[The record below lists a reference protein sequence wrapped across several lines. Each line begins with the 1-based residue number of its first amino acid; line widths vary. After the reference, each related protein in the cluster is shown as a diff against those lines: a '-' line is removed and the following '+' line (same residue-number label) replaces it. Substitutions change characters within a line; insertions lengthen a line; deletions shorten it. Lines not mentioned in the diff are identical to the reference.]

1 VESWTHYGLD
11 GSPHGEFPT
20 DVQEFCSSGTDD
32 RFASYVKEEVLKI
45 RERATARSFPP
56 SEVNTLQLVEQHCID
71 KNDLRYCVIDEAAFK
86 SKNLYNAAN
95 YEIRQ
100 SFFNDGTYLNYNV
113 MQRRMQSHEAYKAL
127 PAKVSQQILML
138 LDKNWTSFLEA
149 RDSYEEDPSKFT
161 GRPKLPKYKH
171 KTEGRNILVYTV
183 QALSKP
189 GMRDGLIRPSGLPI
203 TIETE
208 HTVVD
213 QVRIVPRNGYYVV
226 EIIYTKEPVQAN
238 VDPFFCVGI
247 DLGVTNVAAIAS
259 NHVGFIPRL
268 VNGRTLKAW
277 NQWYNKRMKE
287 LKKKLPKD
295 DQERVTKQMERI
307 TNTRNRQINHYLH
320 TASKRIVDF
329 LVEEGV
335 GTVIIG
341 KNPLWKQETGIGKRN
356 NQNFVSIP
364 HARFIDM
371 LTYKAALVGIQVE
384 VREESYTSKASFLDL
399 DPIPDYKPND
409 ETVHVFSG
417 KRIGRRNRLYRTKD
431 GRKICAD
438 VNGAYNILRKSKPDA
453 FAKGIAGYVV
463 HPLRLA
469 V

>member
-1 VESWTHYGLD
+1 M
-11 GSPHGEFPT
+11 
-20 DVQEFCSSGTDD
+20 
-32 RFASYVKEEVLKI
+32 
-45 RERATARSFPP
+45 
-56 SEVNTLQLVEQHCID
+56 QLVEQHCID
-71 KNDLRYCVIDEAAFK
+71 KNDPRYVVIDDAAFK

-100 SFFNDGTYLNYNV
+100 AFFHDSTRLNYNEV
-113 MQRRMQSHEAYKAL
+113 RRRMQSHEAYKAL
-127 PAKVSQQILML
+127 PAKVSQQVLML
-138 LDKNWTSFLEA
+138 LANNWISFFEA
-149 RDSYEEDPSKFT
+149 REAYEEDPSKFT
-161 GRPKLPKYKH
+161 GRPRLPKYKH

-189 GMRDGLIRPSGLPI
+189 GMRDGLIRPSGLSI

-238 VDPFFCVGI
+238 VDPSFCVGI
-247 DLGVTNVAAIAS
+247 DLGVTNLAAIAS
-259 NHVGFIPRL
+259 NREGFVPRL
-268 VNGRTLKAW
+268 VNGRPIKAW

-287 LKKKLPKD
+287 LKKQLPKED
-295 DQERVTKQMERI
+295 RERVTKQMERI
-307 TNTRNRQINHYLH
+307 TTTRNRRIDHYLH
-320 TASKRIVDF
+320 TASRRIVDF
-329 LVEEGV
+329 LVENGI

-341 KNPLWKQETGIGKRN
+341 KNPLWKQEASMGKRN
-356 NQNFVSIP
+356 NQNFVGIP
-364 HARFIDM
+364 HARLIGM
-371 LTYKAALVGIQVE
+371 LTYKATLVGIQVE

-399 DPIPDYKPND
+399 DPLPDYKPND
-409 ETVHVFSG
+409 EEQHMFSG

-438 VNGAYNILRKSKPDA
+438 INGAYNILRKSKPDA
-453 FAKGIAGYVV
+453 FAKGIAAYVV
-463 HPLRLA
+463 QPVRLA